1 MNVKTALNN
10 ELLAQDFAGEV
21 NLNRYLTHYK
31 QVASMYAEV
40 ENSIAVLSDMGSNR
54 SYIYYG
60 KVGEFLGIALHGECH
75 LIESIWEEEIFSRIH
90 PDDLVK
96 KHTRELRFL
105 HFLKNALEK

>member
-40 ENSIAVLSDMGSNR
+40 ENSIAVS
-54 SYIYYG
+54 
-60 KVGEFLGIALHGECH
+60 E
-75 LIESIWEEEIFSRIH
+75 
-90 PDDLVK
+90 
-96 KHTRELRFL
+96 
-105 HFLKNALEK
+105 